1 MGEGG
6 SVGWVDST
14 DMEKELPP
22 MRLLTAPILMALATL
37 LELTITDKLLIL
49 LLLGEKCGF

>member
-6 SVGWVDST
+6 GVGWVDST

-22 MRLLTAPILMALATL
+22 MRLRTAPILMALATL

>member
-6 SVGWVDST
+6 GVGWVHST